1 MKKNFIWIMSPITL
15 GVAILLDAAVLGFGI
30 FAIIKLTQVQ
40 NARVIFFAAVVAL
53 AIIVG
58 FLYTK
63 EVFKNGII
71 FHEDE
76 FEFTGIDEKNV
87 FSYDDI
93 SQIETYQDTAASL
106 KKNFIDRS
114 ALMIITL
121 KDKSIYT
128 INIGLTTKGTLQKIR
143 KELKKYIEP
152 EKVTH
157 REVKRATS
165 AKSKDSDE
173 KENNEES

>member
-1 MKKNFIWIMSPITL
+1 MKKKFIWIMSPVTL
-15 GVAILLDAAVLGFGI
+15 GVAVVLDAAVLGFGV
-30 FAIIKLTQVQ
+30 FAITKLIQIQ

-53 AIIVG
+53 AMIVG
-58 FLYTK
+58 FLYTR

-87 FSYDDI
+87 FSYEDI

-128 INIGLTTKGTLQKIR
+128 VNVGLTTKGTLQKIR
-143 KELKKYIEP
+143 KELSKYIDP

-157 REVKRATS
+157 REAKRAAS
-165 AKSKDSDE
+165 SKSKESDE